1 MTSKWV
7 YLETIELYA
16 RNVTIR
22 KVYTFGLPKK
32 HGRPKYLKNISRVE
46 LMENLELSNTFAKSY
61 CIVLSVLVLIQT
73 KILAKKQHESTNVK
87 DVF

>member
-1 MTSKWV
+1 
-7 YLETIELYA
+7 
-16 RNVTIR
+16 
-22 KVYTFGLPKK
+22 
-32 HGRPKYLKNISRVE
+32 
-46 LMENLELSNTFAKSY
+46 MENLELSNTFAKSY